1 MARVRDMRN
10 IKNVEDEQVQNNG
23 NHPHAMTDC
32 DVNTS
37 LDSYIEN
44 GKKVEEKK
52 DMVSDEI
59 LISSKLDY
67 AVLGATIA
75 NELENRLD
83 IVENIYGRFG
93 IGGVHGQN
101 YPPKNE
107 SVNENVNN
115 FTIGEDYV
123 RFLEQKVARL
133 EYELSLKNSEVN

>member
-1 MARVRDMRN
+1 MAKVTDMRSN
-10 IKNVEDEQVQNNG
+10 KKVEDEQVQNNG

-44 GKKVEEKK
+44 DKKVEEKK
-52 DMVSDEI
+52 EEVKEEI

-83 IVENIYGRFG
+83 IMEKFYKRLDDINDKYG
-93 IGGVHGQN
+93 QDSTS
-101 YPPKNE
+101 KSE
-107 SVNENVNN
+107 SDD
-115 FTIGEDYV
+115 DYI
-123 RFLEQKVARL
+123 RFLESKVTRL
-133 EYELSLKNSEVN
+133 EYEIAKLKGEK

>member
-32 DVNTS
+32 EVNTS

-52 DMVSDEI
+52 EEVKEEI

-83 IVENIYGRFG
+83 IMEKFYKRLDDINDKYG
-93 IGGVHGQN
+93 QDSTS
-101 YPPKNE
+101 K
-107 SVNENVNN
+107 SKSDD
-115 FTIGEDYV
+115 DYV
-123 RFLEQKVARL
+123 RFLESKVTRL
-133 EYELSLKNSEVN
+133 EYEIAKLKGAK

>member
-32 DVNTS
+32 EVNTS

-44 GKKVEEKK
+44 DKNVEEKK
-52 DMVSDEI
+52 EKVSDEI
-59 LISSKLDY
+59 LISRKLDY
-67 AVLGATIA
+67 AILGATIA

-83 IVENIYGRFG
+83 IMEKFYKRLDDINDKYG
-93 IGGVHGQN
+93 QDSTS
-101 YPPKNE
+101 KSE
-107 SVNENVNN
+107 SNDN
-115 FTIGEDYV
+115 DYV

-133 EYELSLKNSEVN
+133 EYEISKLKGEN

>member
-32 DVNTS
+32 DVCTS

-44 GKKVEEKK
+44 DKKVEEKK
-52 DMVSDEI
+52 EEVKEEI

-83 IVENIYGRFG
+83 IMEKFYKRLDDINDKYG
-93 IGGVHGQN
+93 QDSTS
-101 YPPKNE
+101 KSE
-107 SVNENVNN
+107 SDD
-115 FTIGEDYV
+115 DYI
-123 RFLEQKVARL
+123 RFLESKVTRL
-133 EYELSLKNSEVN
+133 EYEIAKLKGEK

>member
-32 DVNTS
+32 EVNTS

-52 DMVSDEI
+52 EAVKEEI

-83 IVENIYGRFG
+83 IMEKFYKRLDDINDKYG
-93 IGGVHGQN
+93 QDSTS
-101 YPPKNE
+101 KSE
-107 SVNENVNN
+107 SDD
-115 FTIGEDYV
+115 DYI
-123 RFLEQKVARL
+123 RFLESKVTRL
-133 EYELSLKNSEVN
+133 EYEISKLKGAK

>member
-32 DVNTS
+32 EVTTS

-52 DMVSDEI
+52 EEVKEEI

-83 IVENIYGRFG
+83 IMEKFYKRLDDINDKYG
-93 IGGVHGQN
+93 QDSTS
-101 YPPKNE
+101 KSE
-107 SVNENVNN
+107 SDD
-115 FTIGEDYV
+115 DYV
-123 RFLEQKVARL
+123 RFLESKVTRL
-133 EYELSLKNSEVN
+133 EYEIAKLKGAK

>member
-32 DVNTS
+32 EVNTS

-52 DMVSDEI
+52 EGVKEEI

-83 IVENIYGRFG
+83 IMEKFYKRLDDINDKYG
-93 IGGVHGQN
+93 QDSTS
-101 YPPKNE
+101 KSE
-107 SVNENVNN
+107 SDD
-115 FTIGEDYV
+115 DYV
-123 RFLEQKVARL
+123 RFLESKVTRL
-133 EYELSLKNSEVN
+133 EYEIAKLKGAK

>member
-10 IKNVEDEQVQNNG
+10 IKNVEDEKVRNNG

-32 DVNTS
+32 EVNTS

-52 DMVSDEI
+52 EAVKEEI

-83 IVENIYGRFG
+83 IMEKFYKRLDDINDKYG
-93 IGGVHGQN
+93 QDSTS
-101 YPPKNE
+101 KSE
-107 SVNENVNN
+107 SDD
-115 FTIGEDYV
+115 DYI
-123 RFLEQKVARL
+123 RFLESKVTRL
-133 EYELSLKNSEVN
+133 EYEIAKLKGEK

>member
-44 GKKVEEKK
+44 DKKVEEKK
-52 DMVSDEI
+52 EEVKEEI

-83 IVENIYGRFG
+83 IMEKFYKRLDDINDKYG
-93 IGGVHGQN
+93 QDSTS
-101 YPPKNE
+101 KSE
-107 SVNENVNN
+107 SDD
-115 FTIGEDYV
+115 DYI
-123 RFLEQKVARL
+123 RFLESKVTRL
-133 EYELSLKNSEVN
+133 EYEIAKLKGEK

>member
-44 GKKVEEKK
+44 DKKVEEKK
-52 DMVSDEI
+52 EEVKEEI

-83 IVENIYGRFG
+83 IMEKFYKRLDDINDKYG
-93 IGGVHGQN
+93 QDSTS
-101 YPPKNE
+101 KSE
-107 SVNENVNN
+107 SDD
-115 FTIGEDYV
+115 DYI
-123 RFLEQKVARL
+123 RFLESKVTRL
-133 EYELSLKNSEVN
+133 EYEIAKLKGAK

>member
-32 DVNTS
+32 EVNTS

-52 DMVSDEI
+52 EEVKEEI

-67 AVLGATIA
+67 AVLVATIA

-83 IVENIYGRFG
+83 IMEKFYKHLDDINDKYG
-93 IGGVHGQN
+93 QDSTS
-101 YPPKNE
+101 KSE
-107 SVNENVNN
+107 SDD
-115 FTIGEDYV
+115 DYV
-123 RFLEQKVARL
+123 RFLESKVTRL
-133 EYELSLKNSEVN
+133 EYEIAKLKGEK

>member
-32 DVNTS
+32 EVNTS

-52 DMVSDEI
+52 EEVKEEI

-83 IVENIYGRFG
+83 IMEKFYKHLDDINDKYG
-93 IGGVHGQN
+93 QDSTS
-101 YPPKNE
+101 KSE
-107 SVNENVNN
+107 SDD
-115 FTIGEDYV
+115 DYV
-123 RFLEQKVARL
+123 RFLESKVTRL
-133 EYELSLKNSEVN
+133 EYEIAKLKGEK

>member
-23 NHPHAMTDC
+23 NHPHATTDC
-32 DVNTS
+32 EVNTS

-52 DMVSDEI
+52 EEVKEEI

-83 IVENIYGRFG
+83 IMEKFYKRLDDINDKYG
-93 IGGVHGQN
+93 QDSTS
-101 YPPKNE
+101 KSE
-107 SVNENVNN
+107 SDD
-115 FTIGEDYV
+115 DYV
-123 RFLEQKVARL
+123 RFLESKVTRL
-133 EYELSLKNSEVN
+133 EYEIAKLKGAK

>member
-32 DVNTS
+32 DVCTS

-44 GKKVEEKK
+44 DKKVEEKK
-52 DMVSDEI
+52 EEVKEEI

-83 IVENIYGRFG
+83 IMEKFYKRLDDINDKYG
-93 IGGVHGQN
+93 QDSTS
-101 YPPKNE
+101 KSE
-107 SVNENVNN
+107 SNDN
-115 FTIGEDYV
+115 DYV

-133 EYELSLKNSEVN
+133 EYEIAKLKGEK

>member
-32 DVNTS
+32 EVNTS

-52 DMVSDEI
+52 EEVKEEI

-83 IVENIYGRFG
+83 IMEKFYKRLDDINDKYG
-93 IGGVHGQN
+93 QDSTS
-101 YPPKNE
+101 KSE
-107 SVNENVNN
+107 SD
-115 FTIGEDYV
+115 EDYV
-123 RFLEQKVARL
+123 RFLESKVTRL
-133 EYELSLKNSEVN
+133 EYEIAKLKGAK

>member
-1 MARVRDMRN
+1 MATVRDMRN

-32 DVNTS
+32 EVNTS

-52 DMVSDEI
+52 EEVKEEI

-67 AVLGATIA
+67 AVLGARIA

-83 IVENIYGRFG
+83 IMEKFYKRLDDINDKYG
-93 IGGVHGQN
+93 QDSTS
-101 YPPKNE
+101 KSE
-107 SVNENVNN
+107 SDD
-115 FTIGEDYV
+115 DYI
-123 RFLEQKVARL
+123 RFLESKVTRL
-133 EYELSLKNSEVN
+133 EYEIAKLKGAK

>member
-32 DVNTS
+32 EVNTS

-52 DMVSDEI
+52 EAVKEEI

-83 IVENIYGRFG
+83 IMEKFYKRLDDINDKYG
-93 IGGVHGQN
+93 QDSTS
-101 YPPKNE
+101 KSE
-107 SVNENVNN
+107 SDD
-115 FTIGEDYV
+115 DYI
-123 RFLEQKVARL
+123 RFLESKVTRL
-133 EYELSLKNSEVN
+133 EYEIAKLKGEK